1 MERGKPH
8 ADREM
13 KSSISRQRGYACRGI
28 CSCPYTQFDR
38 SRKLEL
44 AWRLS
49 RRSLRHRPFLL
60 RLWSRLRPAF
70 LLLLSLRLLR
80 LPLFL
85 RLLLSELLSARLLLT
100 LRLSVAILLSLVLLL
115 LLAHKILLSLLLARL
130 ALLRL
135 LLP

>member
-1 MERGKPH
+1 MLYALH
-8 ADREM
+8 AL
-13 KSSISRQRGYACRGI
+13 SIGDG
-28 CSCPYTQFDR
+28 
-38 SRKLEL
+38 KLEL

-60 RLWSRLRPAF
+60 RLGSGLRPAF

-80 LPLFL
+80 FPLFL
-85 RLLLSELLSARLLLT
+85 RLLLSELLSARLLLPLH
-100 LRLSVAILLSLVLLL
+100 LRVAILLSLLLL
-115 LLAHKILLSLLLARL
+115 LSAFKILLPLLLARL